1 MTAKDE
7 QGEGNGGTRKDGDRR
22 RWLRAAV
29 LGALLAKAAVLGVWA
44 QGALASGSRPA
55 SATTAPAAVAPAGRS
70 GGAAS
75 GADVRELLGAVER
88 RQAELEA
95 RARELDQRAER
106 LAVLEQD
113 VTAKIA
119 ALEAVE
125 KRLAGEAKT
134 RQASDEEAATSLAK
148 IYGAMKPAE
157 AAPILD
163 QLDDA
168 TVLTIFTRMKEKQ
181 IGEILPLM
189 SRQRAIVLTQAI
201 ALQR

>member
-1 MTAKDE
+1 MTVKHE
-7 QGEGNGGTRKDGDRR
+7 RGEGNGGTRPAGR

-29 LGALLAKAAVLGVWA
+29 VGALLAKAAVLGVWG

-55 SATTAPAAVAPAGRS
+55 SPGAAPAAVAPAGRS
-70 GGAAS
+70 GGATA

-125 KRLAGEAKT
+125 KRLAGAAKT
-134 RQASDEEAATSLAK
+134 RQASDEEAAASLAK

-168 TVLTIFTRMKEKQ
+168 TVLTIFARMKEKQ

-201 ALQR
+201 AVQR